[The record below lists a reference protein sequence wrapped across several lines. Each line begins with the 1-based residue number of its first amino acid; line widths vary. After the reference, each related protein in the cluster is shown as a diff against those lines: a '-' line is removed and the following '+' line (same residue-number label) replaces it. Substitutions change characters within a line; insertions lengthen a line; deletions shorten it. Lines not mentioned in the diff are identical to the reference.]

1 MTRLMLN
8 KNFLYKILYNMN
20 SNIRG
25 LSFHIVSQINQDYD
39 NQLSTSEKRIV
50 QRHEITVNGQ
60 IEKAQ

>member
-1 MTRLMLN
+1 
-8 KNFLYKILYNMN
+8 MN

-39 NQLSTSEKRIV
+39 NQLSTSDHEKRIV

>member
-1 MTRLMLN
+1 
-8 KNFLYKILYNMN
+8 MN

-39 NQLSTSEKRIV
+39 NQLSTSEKRTV